1 MSFAFRCFWKTL
13 FYEKET
19 RNWKKLLISA
29 PHYDIIHFS
38 AGNATAAYRGIAQLV
53 ESRSP
58 KPLVVGSSPT
68 APARRKSR
76 YAICVRGFFF
86 SAIWKIA
93 LIMFFSLPFF
103 NEKSRKVFWAKALR
117 DFVFFLSLWTSF
129 QSFLQNFHFFKTSKS
144 VHCRSNAADAAPL
157 PTVHRIS
164 CSEFIYAVFTG

>member
-68 APARRKSR
+68 APAIKGLQKRCSPRNPR
-76 YAICVRGFFF
+76 FYRGFRRFYG
-86 SAIWKIA
+86 
-93 LIMFFSLPFF
+93 
-103 NEKSRKVFWAKALR
+103 RKTAS
-117 DFVFFLSLWTSF
+117 DFVDVKKILFPFWNELNSHTTEYPQSSAWINQVHALFLFPL
-129 QSFLQNFHFFKTSKS
+129 KGGKRCESKRTWP
-144 VHCRSNAADAAPL
+144 RSN
-157 PTVHRIS
+157 
-164 CSEFIYAVFTG
+164 